1 MDDAIEE
8 LTHSL
13 LLHLQ
18 VQGGDHVRKRAAYR
32 PPPQKD
38 LQHVFDC
45 NMVVLNWDPI
55 DMSKRLGLAVHTG
68 RNEQYNQ
75 QK

>member
-1 MDDAIEE
+1 MDDVIEE

-13 LLHLQ
+13 LLQL
-18 VQGGDHVRKRAAYR
+18 QGGDHVRKRAAYH

-45 NMVVLNWDPI
+45 NMVVLN
-55 DMSKRLGLAVHTG
+55 
-68 RNEQYNQ
+68 
-75 QK
+75 